1 MSQTAFQVAVSNG
14 MNHIYAY
21 FGDAVSDYK
30 ADFLGEESYLTYME
44 INLLTLSSLPSGVN
58 ETKSFSCI
66 EEDLCNEIRLTGL
79 KKSVLAL

>member
-1 MSQTAFQVAVSNG
+1 MGNERPSKEEPASSSCFKDSGRKQ
-14 MNHIYAY
+14 M
-21 FGDAVSDYK
+21 
-30 ADFLGEESYLTYME
+30 GEESYLTYME